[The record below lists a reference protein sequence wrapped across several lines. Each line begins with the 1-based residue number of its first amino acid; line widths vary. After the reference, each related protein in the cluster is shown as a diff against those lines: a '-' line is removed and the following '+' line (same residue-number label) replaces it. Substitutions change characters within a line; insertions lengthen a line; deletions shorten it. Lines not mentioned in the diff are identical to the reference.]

1 MAELLPLFLTLTGRR
16 VLLVGGGPVAA
27 SKLES
32 LLATGADV
40 RVVSPLVQAS
50 IERSGVPIA
59 RRGFTESDLDG
70 AWLVVA
76 AAPPE
81 INRQVAAAAEARRIF
96 VNAIDDP
103 ANATAFLSG
112 VVRRDGVTLAISTS
126 GHAPGL
132 AGLLREALDAVLP
145 SEIGEWMRVA
155 REARVEW
162 RRDGV
167 PMEARRPLLLRALNR
182 IYGGRGSSE
191 FRIQNSEFEISG
203 REPATRKLRDQEAE
217 SPGVVDG
224 LAGRADD
231 GAGSIKALA
240 TVGVVDGE
248 PL

>member
-40 RVVSPLVQAS
+40 RVVSPAVQPS
-50 IERSGVPIA
+50 IERSGVPIE
-59 RRGFTESDLDG
+59 RRGFTDSDLDG

-76 AAPPE
+76 AAAPE
-81 INRQVAAAAEARRIF
+81 INRQVAVAAETRRIF

-155 REARVEW
+155 RAARVEW

-167 PMEARRPLLLRALNR
+167 PMDTRRPLLLRALNR
-182 IYGGRGSSE
+182 IYGGRENSE
-191 FRIQNSEFEISG
+191 FGIQNSEFEISG
-203 REPATRKLRDQEAE
+203 QEAATRGLRDEEAE
-217 SPGVVDG
+217 SPGVVDR
-224 LAGRADD
+224 LAGRRDD
-231 GAGSIKALA
+231 GAGSMKELA
-240 TVGVVDGE
+240 AVGAVDGE
-248 PL
+248 PR

>member
-32 LLATGADV
+32 LLAAGADV
-40 RVVSPLVQAS
+40 RVVAPEVKPS
-50 IERSGVPIA
+50 IEQSGVPIE
-59 RRGFTESDLDG
+59 RRGFVPSDLED

-81 INRQVAAAAEARRIF
+81 VNRQVALAAEARRIF

-103 ANATAFLSG
+103 ANGTAFLSG
-112 VVRRDGVTLAISTS
+112 VVRRDGVTVAISTS

-145 SEIGEWMRVA
+145 IDLGEWMRVA
-155 REARVEW
+155 REARVGW

-167 PMEARRPLLLRALNR
+167 PMEARRPLLLRALNG
-182 IYGGRGSSE
+182 IYEEKHAGADQTGGPDKVRPTPGQPRAGGADKVPSHD
-191 FRIQNSEFEISG
+191 QDG
-203 REPATRKLRDQEAE
+203 PACGPGPRPVIDPTEEA
-217 SPGVVDG
+217 
-224 LAGRADD
+224 LAGC
-231 GAGSIKALA
+231 
-240 TVGVVDGE
+240 GE
-248 PL
+248 RS